1 MTNKKWIFPLVLII
15 TLFAGFYFYNKYH
28 VAPTI
33 NLQTLDLSD
42 LQGDSVNM
50 EAFKGKKIILSFGA
64 SWCGNCIE
72 EMKDLNS
79 VKNSELQDVEVI
91 IVSDEPLETVNSFKN
106 RKNYPFT
113 FLKMNKAFHEIGI
126 NAIPTSYIINT
137 KLQVMKETVGYID
150 WKDPSTAQHF
160 GKLME

>member
-1 MTNKKWIFPLVLII
+1 MNKKWTLPAVLIA
-15 TLFAGFYFYNKYH
+15 TLFVVFYFYNKYH
-28 VAPTI
+28 VAPSI
-33 NLQTLDLSD
+33 NLQTLDLRN
-42 LQGDSVNM
+42 LAGDSVNM
-50 EAFKGKKIILSFGA
+50 ETFKGKKIILSFGA

-72 EMKDLNS
+72 EMTDLNS
-79 VKNSELQDVEVI
+79 VKNSELQDVEII

-137 KLQVMKETVGYID
+137 KLQVMKESVGYIN
-150 WKDPSTAQHF
+150 WKDPSTAQHLR
-160 GKLME
+160 KLME